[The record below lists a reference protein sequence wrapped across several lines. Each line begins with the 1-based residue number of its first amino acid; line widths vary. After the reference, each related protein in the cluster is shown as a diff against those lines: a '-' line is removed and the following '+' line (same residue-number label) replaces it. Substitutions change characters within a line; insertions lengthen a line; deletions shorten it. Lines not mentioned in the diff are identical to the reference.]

1 MAQCLSP
8 ARCGGP
14 VRVVRSALDHGERG
28 CATWHTYANIEHA
41 NPRTYLGA
49 GLRGFGV
56 LGGSI
61 PAGWL
66 IIGVLFLALALRY
79 ASVILMEGLPMITRS
94 KSRARKA
101 HKVKNTNLNPVTNVM
116 KLCSV
121 SFETVW
127 ALIVGWSAGV
137 AGPAPSAQLRQRH
150 Q

>member
-1 MAQCLSP
+1 M
-8 ARCGGP
+8 G
-14 VRVVRSALDHGERG
+14 D
-28 CATWHTYANIEHA
+28 
-41 NPRTYLGA
+41 
-49 GLRGFGV
+49 GLHGFGV
-56 LGGSI
+56 LGGSN

-66 IIGVLFLALALRY
+66 IVGALFLALALRF
-79 ASVILMEGLPMITRS
+79 ASVIFMEGMPMITRS
-94 KSRARKA
+94 KSRAHKA
-101 HKVKNTNLNPVTNVM
+101 HKIKNTNLNPVTNVM

>member
-1 MAQCLSP
+1 M
-8 ARCGGP
+8 G
-14 VRVVRSALDHGERG
+14 D
-28 CATWHTYANIEHA
+28 
-41 NPRTYLGA
+41 
-49 GLRGFGV
+49 GLHGFGV
-56 LGGSI
+56 LGGST

-66 IIGVLFLALALRY
+66 IVGALFLALALRF
-79 ASVILMEGLPMITRS
+79 ASVIFMEGLPMITRS

-127 ALIVGWSAGV
+127 ALIVGWSAGA